1 MTLIVNDR
9 LTGPRDT
16 TEQSLTL
23 SVSVLELGEAPEREG
38 RPEEVRLRGRDGDQ
52 VGAGGGPPAGE
63 RQGHQAFV
71 AGNNSLGKIQ
81 L

>member
-1 MTLIVNDR
+1 MTLFVNDR
-9 LTGPRDT
+9 LTGPNDI

-23 SVSVLELGEAPEREG
+23 SSISVLQLGEAPQRVG
-38 RPEEVRLRGRDGDQ
+38 RPEEVRLRRRDGDQ

-71 AGNNSLGKIQ
+71 AEDNL
-81 L
+81 

>member
-1 MTLIVNDR
+1 MTLLMNDR

-23 SVSVLELGEAPEREG
+23 SISVLELGEAPEREG
-38 RPEEVRLRGRDGDQ
+38 RPEEVRLWRRDGDQ
-52 VGAGGGPPAGE
+52 VGTGGGPPARE

-71 AGNNSLGKIQ
+71 AEDNA
-81 L
+81 